1 MIAHNRTTTVPQLS
15 HNCPTTVPQLSR
27 ICPTTVPQLDHIYKF
42 MSIFHRIHDYFIHLR
57 KSGDR

>member
-1 MIAHNRTTTVPQLS
+1 MVAHNRTTTVPQS
-15 HNCPTTVPQLSR
+15 DHN
-27 ICPTTVPQLDHIYKF
+27 CPTTVPQLDHILNF